1 MKHLKLQISALF
13 LVTACFLIPEH
24 AAAQWNIGASY
35 QVRHETP
42 KKGFGVHIQ
51 RQVLKAIPVV
61 YLGLRAHFS
70 YFKSSYE
77 QHPTDVP
84 SQTTDIK
91 FYDYGLDAIGGV
103 PLGFLKPYVGIGIG
117 SDKYKMNDNLVHS
130 ARSES
135 KFFFNSF
142 VGAALT
148 FIPLLHPFIEYRFE
162 PSGSPKFFKDFNS
175 DGRLVLGLSLVF

>member
-1 MKHLKLQISALF
+1 MVFLF
-13 LVTACFLIPEH
+13 APVH
-24 AAAQWNIGASY
+24 AMAQWNIGASY
-35 QVRHETP
+35 QIRNEKP

-51 RQVLKAIPVV
+51 RQVLKAIPIV

-77 QHPTDVP
+77 ERVTDMPNPT
-84 SQTTDIK
+84 TNIK

-103 PLGFLKPYVGIGIG
+103 PLGILKPYIGIGIG
-117 SDKYKMNDNLVHS
+117 SNKYKINDNSIHS
-130 ARSES
+130 SRSES

-162 PSGSPKFFKDFNS
+162 PTDSPRFFKDFNS